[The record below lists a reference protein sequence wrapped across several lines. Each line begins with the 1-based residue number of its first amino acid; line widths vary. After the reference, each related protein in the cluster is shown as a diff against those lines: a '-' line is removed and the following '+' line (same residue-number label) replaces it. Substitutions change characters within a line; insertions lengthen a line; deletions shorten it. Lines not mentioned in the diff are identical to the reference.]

1 MHASWSYLSVSPV
14 LSLEPYDW
22 IAGLMSTF
30 TPPWFVCGGWAV
42 DAWLGRQTR
51 EHGDFDITVF
61 QHDQRALFDHLAS
74 WNLIAHDPN
83 VAGAATE
90 PWDGRTLDL
99 PAHIHARP
107 GGTRNRELLEA
118 WVRTPGSRSRDGQDL
133 EIILN
138 QRDGNRWVLDE
149 ESLVSLPVDKSYR
162 QALGVPVAVPEALMF
177 FKATAYRGVPGY
189 PRAHDEADFV
199 ALLPLLSGGRRAWL
213 ERAIAR
219 TSPAHPWLSSFGT

>member
-1 MHASWSYLSVSPV
+1 MSPV
-14 LSLEPYDW
+14 LPEQPYDW

-30 TPPWFVCGGWAV
+30 TSPWFVCGGWAV

-51 EHGDFDITVF
+51 EHGDFDIAVF
-61 QHDQRALFDHLAS
+61 HEDQRALFDHLTG

-83 VAGAATE
+83 VAGATTE

-107 GGTRNRELLEA
+107 GGARNRELVEA
-118 WVRTPGSRSRDGQDL
+118 WVRTPGSQSRDGQDL

-138 QRDGNRWVLDE
+138 ERRADAWLLNRE
-149 ESLVSLPVDKSYR
+149 PRVSLPLKRAVR
-162 QALGVPVAVPEALMF
+162 TAFGAPVAAPEALMF

-189 PRAHDEADFV
+189 PRAHDDTDFRSLV
-199 ALLPLLSGGRRAWL
+199 PLLSGEGRVWL
-213 ERAIAR
+213 REAI
-219 TSPAHPWLSSFGT
+219 TLIDSAHPWLTLLVG